1 MTSLIDL
8 QSAASLRSFFNCSC
22 ISLIFCV
29 PRRPPLF
36 HSVELME
43 TILVVEDD
51 PDLRTYV
58 ADVLRDLNYRVL
70 SAGTAQAA
78 LTILLQQDEQVNLLL
93 TDVVMPGINGRE
105 LGR

>member
-1 MTSLIDL
+1 MY
-8 QSAASLRSFFNCSC
+8 F
-22 ISLIFCV
+22 
-29 PRRPPLF
+29 PRYHGAVQPTIESDDQPLAK
-36 HSVELME
+36 SEPTE

-105 LGR
+105 LGRRATDKTRA